1 VSAPG
6 AALEQFADY
15 FDIMLADLSP
25 AKRKAVAR
33 KVGQRLRRSNLA
45 RIAANVEPDGSA
57 MEQRKT
63 QRDRRGRIRRKAGG
77 KMFRKLRYARNFK
90 IKPRDDGVEIALAS
104 RGLERISRVHHFGLD
119 GYVGKT
125 RSGETIRARYDSRQL
140 LGFSADDIDGI
151 AEEALAWLD
160 RD

>member
-1 VSAPG
+1 
-6 AALEQFADY
+6 
-15 FDIMLADLSP
+15 MLADLSP

-33 KVGQRLRRSNLA
+33 KIGQRLRRSNLS
-45 RIAANVEPDGSA
+45 RIAANVEPDGGA
-57 MEQRKT
+57 MEQRKP
-63 QRDRRGRIRRKAGG
+63 QRDRRGRIRKKAGG

-90 IKPRDDGVEIALAS
+90 IKPREDGVEIALAT
-104 RGLERISRVHHFGLD
+104 RGLERISRVHHFGLT

-125 RSGETIRARYDSRQL
+125 RTGETIRARYEARRL
-140 LGFSADDIDGI
+140 LGFNAEDIDEI